1 MRTIGE
7 NFSQDIKVNR
17 FKLDEENE
25 ISGELYNI
33 WSERYSEARGAVD
46 IAKDRLDLTI
56 SQRTL
61 FYNNNPIDGIKP
73 TVDNVKAMVEQDTE
87 VQTAKDAYRQA
98 LAKRYTLDAA
108 MGALDSRKS
117 AVDNLVKLMVT
128 GYYNTKQTGGDYA
141 SDEMND
147 SLNRRNS

>member
-7 NFSQDIKVNR
+7 DFGQDIKVNR

-25 ISGELYNI
+25 ISGELYNV

-46 IAKDRLDLTI
+46 AAKDKLELTTA
-56 SQRTL
+56 QHTL
-61 FYNNNPIDGIKP
+61 YYNANPVDGIKP

-87 VQTAKDAYRQA
+87 VQAAKDEYRQA
-98 LAKRYTLDAA
+98 LAKRYTLDGA

-141 SDEMND
+141 SDEIND
-147 SLNRRNS
+147 SLNRRDR

>member
-7 NFSQDIKVNR
+7 NFGQDIKVNR

-25 ISGELYNI
+25 ISGELYNV
-33 WSERYSEARGAVD
+33 WSERYSEARGVVD
-46 IAKDRLDLTI
+46 AAKDKLELTTA
-56 SQRTL
+56 QRTL
-61 FYNNNPIDGIKP
+61 YYNTNPVDGIKP

-87 VQTAKDAYRQA
+87 VQAAKDEYRQA
-98 LAKRYTLDAA
+98 LAKRYTLDGA

-141 SDEMND
+141 SDEIND
-147 SLNRRNS
+147 SLNRRDR